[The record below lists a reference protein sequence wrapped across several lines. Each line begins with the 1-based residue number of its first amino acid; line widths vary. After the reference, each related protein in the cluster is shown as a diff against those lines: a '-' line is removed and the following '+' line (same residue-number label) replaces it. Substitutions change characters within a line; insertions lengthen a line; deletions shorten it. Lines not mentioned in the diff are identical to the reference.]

1 VILQSPGHYFAVVS
15 RIGRGVRQ
23 HWPTR
28 QDEEQNGQ
36 KRGRRK
42 DQSEKEGMRL
52 HPEKRACP
60 RRGNTPT
67 VKAVLDRHQSERGG
81 KGCWD
86 TEQLDRD
93 WASSF
98 RARIAS
104 EPPCPREA
112 RVRALRTGEDHVRG
126 AWRSCGGRRQ
136 AHINALVSHE
146 LDAGAPV
153 FSAAGVAPEQRR
165 GTHSQRMQQH
175 THLAWLCDRAPIPL
189 TVLAQRAR
197 AAGTNTGRIDHPQT
211 SVRFPTPL
219 LDAKRLPCWTLER
232 PIGLERKVLAR
243 KAPGFPGSGRGRRA
257 LP

>member
-1 VILQSPGHYFAVVS
+1 
-15 RIGRGVRQ
+15 
-23 HWPTR
+23 
-28 QDEEQNGQ
+28 
-36 KRGRRK
+36 
-42 DQSEKEGMRL
+42 MRL

-67 VKAVLDRHQSERGG
+67 VEAVLDRHQSERGG

-112 RVRALRTGEDHVRG
+112 RVRALRTGEDHVRR
-126 AWRSCGGRRQ
+126 AWRSYGGRRQ

-153 FSAAGVAPEQRR
+153 RSAAGVAPEQRR
-165 GTHSQRMQQH
+165 GTHSQRM
-175 THLAWLCDRAPIPL
+175 RASHSPGAALPWRSPPID
-189 TVLAQRAR
+189 TVRAVGKSGSGECWRHRPR
-197 AAGTNTGRIDHPQT
+197 ADCHRSLGA
-211 SVRFPTPL
+211 
-219 LDAKRLPCWTLER
+219 
-232 PIGLERKVLAR
+232 
-243 KAPGFPGSGRGRRA
+243 APGPEATA
-257 LP
+257 LRDSAASHPAGKESRLR

>member
-1 VILQSPGHYFAVVS
+1 VILQNPGHYFAVVS

-28 QDEEQNGQ
+28 RDEEQNGQ
-36 KRGRRK
+36 KGGRRE

-98 RARIAS
+98 RVRIAS

-112 RVRALRTGEDHVRG
+112 RVRALRTGEDHVRR
-126 AWRSCGGRRQ
+126 AWRSYGGRRQ

-153 FSAAGVAPEQRR
+153 RSAAGVARSRNGAGPTRSGCSSTLTWR
-165 GTHSQRMQQH
+165 GF
-175 THLAWLCDRAPIPL
+175 AVA
-189 TVLAQRAR
+189 
-197 AAGTNTGRIDHPQT
+197 
-211 SVRFPTPL
+211 
-219 LDAKRLPCWTLER
+219 
-232 PIGLERKVLAR
+232 
-243 KAPGFPGSGRGRRA
+243 
-257 LP
+257 

>member
-1 VILQSPGHYFAVVS
+1 
-15 RIGRGVRQ
+15 
-23 HWPTR
+23 
-28 QDEEQNGQ
+28 
-36 KRGRRK
+36 
-42 DQSEKEGMRL
+42 MRL

-98 RARIAS
+98 RVRIAS

-126 AWRSCGGRRQ
+126 VWRSCGGRRQ

-146 LDAGAPV
+146 LETGAPV
-153 FSAAGVAPEQRR
+153 FSAAGVAPEQGG
-165 GTHSQRMQQH
+165 GTNEARMKKH
-175 THLAWLCDRAPIPL
+175 THLARLCCGVAIPL
-189 TVLAQRAR
+189 TLLAQWTRTAI
-197 AAGTNTGRIDHPQT
+197 ADAGCIHDAQAPVDAPFVAPGHEAH
-211 SVRFPTPL
+211 VL
-219 LDAKRLPCWTLER
+219 LDTGASHQAGEESLVPRSDLFSEA
-232 PIGLERKVLAR
+232 G
-243 KAPGFPGSGRGRRA
+243 GGSGWFIPSGGSG
-257 LP
+257 